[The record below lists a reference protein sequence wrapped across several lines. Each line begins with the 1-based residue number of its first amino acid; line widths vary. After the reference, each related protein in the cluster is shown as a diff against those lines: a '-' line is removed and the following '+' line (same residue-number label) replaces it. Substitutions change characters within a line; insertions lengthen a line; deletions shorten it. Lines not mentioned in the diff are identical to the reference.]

1 MDVENNGYEG
11 RYEDRWELVKAD
23 ENGYEDDRVVKDDE
37 NWYEAL
43 FKDDAEVV
51 KADENGN
58 EARHEDENVNGYKD
72 DGEVAPEVVKGTV
85 AKKRRRLPADHNE
98 AERNRRMKVNSLIG
112 ELHQLV
118 SNASRKVDQG
128 TKLQEINAYLASLH
142 RDEMDRIAIAFPQM
156 PSGHPV

>member
-11 RYEDRWELVKAD
+11 WYEDRWEL
-23 ENGYEDDRVVKDDE
+23 VKDDE
-37 NWYEAL
+37 NWYEAV

-72 DGEVAPEVVKGTV
+72 NGEVAPEVVKETV
-85 AKKRRRLPADHNE
+85 AKKRRRIPADHNE
-98 AERNRRMKVNSLIG
+98 AERNRRMKINSLIG

-118 SNASRKVDQG
+118 PNASRKVDQG
-128 TKLQEINAYLASLH
+128 TKLQEINAYLETLH
-142 RDEMDRIAIAFPQM
+142 HEMDGIAIAFPQM